1 MKGRSLTKTSRG
13 WKRTSPRRYVH
24 ESGFRIERRGRPGTA
39 AGWYLVVAD
48 RSVPPRRF
56 SPTLQGLGEALAA
69 FACHRAVLEE
79 LARILAAD

>member
-1 MKGRSLTKTSRG
+1 MNGMNLTKASQG

-24 ESGFRIERRGRPGTA
+24 ESGFRIEERGGPGTV
-39 AGWYLVVAD
+39 AGWYLVAAD

-56 SPTLQGLGEALAA
+56 SPTPQGLGEALAA